1 MGDVPSVARAV
12 ENAGLPP
19 VTATYLQET
28 FTADTGARRK
38 TLSTPYAATS
48 ARPASPTRSPTG
60 CCWCPTPPGSTP
72 APRGSTSSGPR
83 APTWSTHADV
93 VDPRRRGRPTTTR
106 GSPRGPA
113 RTSMDADRHRHRR
126 LRASPAWD
134 QAVVALDL
142 GVRWGRMPRRA
153 QDVDHG
159 RSGGDFPRVGR
170 GAVVRR
176 DRSKDRPGRFV
187 ISREVT
193 RHGGRGGYRAVD
205 ADEVAGAVRARPKR
219 LAVERS
225 PRLRA
230 VVGRQLR
237 AGWSPGSIAGPAGD
251 RLPRR
256 SGLSGVS

>member
-93 VDPRRRGRPTTTR
+93 VDPRLPEGRLGVRPGPAWTLIATVTGAYGPALGSHHDITGAPPERFTVSGLDTRELMIRQLWGARVLQGGRQLPDYDGNQRWTFTLLPGEGLTGGHAESGTALKGRVRFRLGKPDRGI
-106 GSPRGPA
+106 GPA
-113 RTSMDADRHRHRR
+113 RVA
-126 LRASPAWD
+126 PA
-134 QAVVALDL
+134 
-142 GVRWGRMPRRA
+142 
-153 QDVDHG
+153 
-159 RSGGDFPRVGR
+159 
-170 GAVVRR
+170 
-176 DRSKDRPGRFV
+176 
-187 ISREVT
+187 
-193 RHGGRGGYRAVD
+193 
-205 ADEVAGAVRARPKR
+205 
-219 LAVERS
+219 
-225 PRLRA
+225 
-230 VVGRQLR
+230 
-237 AGWSPGSIAGPAGD
+237 
-251 RLPRR
+251 LPIP
-256 SGLSGVS
+256 